1 MTLREVKAASAR
13 PGGINMQEPITLNL
27 EIQVT
32 EENGIATLQC
42 PEELRITERA
52 AGVLH
57 QAVEARGLSL
67 KKWIVSE
74 DQQKDLEGL
83 ANVKMGESETIGD
96 SKGT

>member
-1 MTLREVKAASAR
+1 
-13 PGGINMQEPITLNL
+13 MQEPITLNL

-32 EENGIATLQC
+32 EVDGIATVQC

-52 AGVLH
+52 ASVLH
-57 QAVEARGLSL
+57 QALEARDLKL

-83 ANVKMGESETIGD
+83 TNVKVGENEVAKDPEGA
-96 SKGT
+96 

>member
-1 MTLREVKAASAR
+1 MVSGQQEGVDV
-13 PGGINMQEPITLNL
+13 QEPIVLNL

-52 AGVLH
+52 ASVLH
-57 QAVEARGLSL
+57 SAMEARGLKL
-67 KKWIVSE
+67 KKWVLTE

-83 ANVKMGESETIGD
+83 TNVKVGVEENKAAEDTE
-96 SKGT
+96 GT

>member
-1 MTLREVKAASAR
+1 
-13 PGGINMQEPITLNL
+13 MQEPIVLNL

-52 AGVLH
+52 ATVLH
-57 QAVEARGLSL
+57 QAMEARGLKL
-67 KKWIVSE
+67 KKWVLTE

-83 ANVKMGESETIGD
+83 TNVKVGVEENKVAGD
-96 SKGT
+96 TEGT